1 MSLMNFFRKPGVKL
15 LLGALGLV
23 GTNVLTARATIK
35 FIKERESLGRETTLK
50 EDIQIGMKCYGG
62 AIAAGAASAAFLFA
76 GNKGYLDNQDSLI
89 SSYNML
95 SNKYNNYKNAA
106 MRTLGNA
113 KVKEIEEKATKML
126 EKPKNI
132 SLTPKSEGSV
142 ILMDPFSDPKN
153 PVFVE
158 TSMEQIIDSNHAFMR
173 RIVMNPE
180 YEKIVTVNEWREL
193 QSFNDLDMKGE
204 EFGYSQEYLENLNG
218 CVWLDID
225 LEIRFDN
232 GGTMYYYPVF
242 RFEPIAG
249 NSHQKHFL

>member
-1 MSLMNFFRKPGVKL
+1 MSLMNFFKKPGVKL

-23 GTNVLTARATIK
+23 GTNVLTARATVK

-50 EDIQIGMKCYGG
+50 EDIQIGVKCYGG

-76 GNKGYLDNQDSLI
+76 GNKGYLDNQNNLI
-89 SSYNML
+89 SSYNMI
-95 SNKYNNYKNAA
+95 SNKYNHYKNAA
-106 MRTLGNA
+106 MKTLGNA
-113 KVKEIEEKATKML
+113 KVKEIEEKANKML
-126 EKPKNI
+126 EKPKNV
-132 SLTPKSEGSV
+132 SFVPKSEGSV
-142 ILMDPFSDPKN
+142 ILMDPFSDPQN

-158 TSMEQIIDSNHAFMR
+158 TSMEQIVDSNHAFMR

-218 CVWLDID
+218 FVWLDID

-232 GGTMYYYPVF
+232 RGSMYYYPVF

>member
-15 LLGALGLV
+15 LLGALGLI

-89 SSYNML
+89 SSYN
-95 SNKYNNYKNAA
+95 SINNKFNSYKNAA
-106 MRTLGNA
+106 MRTIGA
-113 KVKEIEEKATKML
+113 DKVREIEKKANKML
-126 EKPKNI
+126 E
-132 SLTPKSEGSV
+132 TPKSVPTVHHSEGSV
-142 ILMDPFSDPKN
+142 MMRDPFSDPKN
-153 PVFVE
+153 PVFTE
-158 TSMEQIIDSNHAFMR
+158 TTMEQIIDGNYAFMR
-173 RIVMNPE
+173 RIIMNPE
-180 YEKIVTVNEWREL
+180 YEKIVPINEWREL
-193 QSFNDLDMKGE
+193 QSFDDLDMKGE
-204 EFGYSQEYLENLNG
+204 EFGYSQEYLENVNG
-218 CVWLDID
+218 CVWLDIT
-225 LEIRFDN
+225 LEIRFDDK
-232 GGTMYYYPVF
+232 GSMYYDPVF